1 MINFSTPSKKD
12 INKMF
17 EKFSIFLSDKF
28 SSLSSI
34 NLKKNFNL
42 FIYDKRFVITCLII
56 LISVFAH
63 LSTPAFYKPEWVQQK
78 VKKQLEEEFNIIFS
92 LNKKVEYAMF
102 PIPNFTF
109 KKVKLYTPGDPKE
122 FAIIENFKIFLSFE
136 KFFDKDKMNIQ
147 SIKIKNSQFSV
158 YHKQIDSFINFFDK
172 KINSKKLI
180 ILDSKIFFKDKSD
193 EIYSLI
199 NLKKSESFVDEK
211 LKQNNLF
218 VDGNIFNNNFNFT
231 LKNNYLAK
239 SMDFEIS
246 LPDLK
251 KEIINK
257 LNYSN
262 KDKFGNLNLIG
273 IGDNHSF
280 NYSFNSNEL
289 KFKNNDITNK
299 SYILNSKTN
308 FSPFFSNLFIEFK
321 DINLKK
327 LISTNSLLYSSFSN
341 ETFLN
346 ENLNYKINIKSAN
359 IKNHRKLKD
368 LDLIIN
374 FDQNKL
380 NLNGSSLKFDKILN
394 AEVLDSEYTNNIQK
408 ESLSSRI
415 LITVNDSDK
424 LYSFFQTRKKY
435 RKKIKNIFLDI
446 EYNFRGNHLMVKD
459 IIVDNNSPEEI
470 TSFLQDF
477 NSSRKKLEKRIEIK
491 NFFNEFIELF

>member
-12 INKMF
+12 INKIF

-28 SSLSSI
+28 NSLSSI
-34 NLKKNFNL
+34 DLKKNFNL

-92 LNKKVEYAMF
+92 LNNKKVEYAMF

-109 KKVKLYTPGDPKE
+109 KKVKLYAPDDTKE

-136 KFFDKDKMNIQ
+136 KFFDNDKMNIQ
-147 SIKIKNSQFSV
+147 FIEIKNSQFSI
-158 YHKQIDSFINFFDK
+158 YNKQLDSFINFFNK
-172 KINSKKLI
+172 KINDKKLI

-199 NLKKSESFVDEK
+199 NLKKSESFVDEE
-211 LKQNNLF
+211 LKQNKLF
-218 VDGNIFNNNFNFT
+218 VEGDIFNNNFKFK
-231 LKNNYLAK
+231 LKNNYLTK
-239 SMDFEIS
+239 NLNLEIS

-251 KEIINK
+251 KEITNK
-257 LNYSN
+257 LNYLN

-280 NYSFNSNEL
+280 NYSFNSKEL
-289 KFKNNDITNK
+289 KFENNEIINK

-308 FSPFFSNLFIEFK
+308 FKPFFSNLSIEFK
-321 DINLKK
+321 DINLNNFASK
-327 LISTNSLLYSSFSN
+327 NSFLYNFFSN
-341 ETFLN
+341 GTILN

-380 NLNGSSLKFDKILN
+380 NLNGSSLKFDEILK
-394 AEVLDSEYTNNIQK
+394 AEVIESSYTNDIQK
-408 ESLSSRI
+408 ENLSSRI
-415 LITVNDSDK
+415 LIKVNDSKK
-424 LYSFFQTRKKY
+424 LYSFFQTRKEY
-435 RKKIKNIFLDI
+435 RKKIKNILLDI
-446 EYNFRGNHLMVKD
+446 EYDFRGNHLMVKD
-459 IIVDNNSPEEI
+459 IIIDNDSSERVI
-470 TSFLQDF
+470 SFLQDF
-477 NSSRKKLEKRIEIK
+477 NSNRKK
-491 NFFNEFIELF
+491 F